1 MIRLNL
7 PPGPHAYAVARDV
20 IELSGK
26 FYTDI
31 RRFDER
37 ADAVKRF
44 WRAHDQVEIA
54 IWRRPHVDRVVLA
67 ARLYVMTAARSH
79 EPDALGN
86 SDISTMV
93 LHSSNIRA
101 FDTRDFERPLPP
113 PLPPKPR

>member
-1 MIRLNL
+1 MIRVRL
-7 PPGPHAYAVARDV
+7 PPGPHAYAVVREV
-20 IELSGK
+20 IDLDGHFHTE
-26 FYTDI
+26 T

-54 IWRRPHVDRVVLA
+54 IWGRPHIDHVVLA

-86 SDISTMV
+86 TDISALV
-93 LHSSNIRA
+93 LHSGNIRA

-113 PLPPKPR
+113 QPKPI